1 MVLELEEI
9 LGLDGDHCPFAGL
22 RPFFTCKRGRKD
34 MFIAHW
40 DRSIACMKLH
50 LVREVP
56 HRVVLGKVG
65 LGVVVPI
72 SKVAVPTLGAVV
84 DHVGVAEV
92 TILADEVALGVGS
105 LRLLLVGHEVEVVV
119 PEVLVIRVLELGG
132 VVIAQIL
139 SNGITMR
146 NDT

>member
-34 MFIAHW
+34 MFIAHL

-56 HRVVLGKVG
+56 RRVVLGKVD

-72 SKVAVPTLGAVV
+72 REVAVLTLGVV
-84 DHVGVAEV
+84 VEHVGVAED
-92 TILADEVALGVGS
+92 TIFADEVGVGN
-105 LRLLLVGHEVEVVV
+105 LRFLLVGVEVEVVV

-132 VVIAQIL
+132 VVIKQIL

>member
-1 MVLELEEI
+1 
-9 LGLDGDHCPFAGL
+9 
-22 RPFFTCKRGRKD
+22 
-34 MFIAHW
+34 MFMANL
-40 DRSIACMKLH
+40 DRSIACVEHH
-50 LVREVP
+50 LVRVAP
-56 HRVVLGKVG
+56 GRVVLGKDD
-65 LGVVVPI
+65 LIVVVPI